1 VKLEN
6 NSKDEKKHQ
15 RWRTTVSWRTTVKLE
30 MKNNS
35 SKAEERTSWKTVVKL
50 ENNSKA
56 GEG

>member
-6 NSKDEKKHQ
+6 NSKDEKNHQ

-35 SKAEERTSWKTVVKL
+35 EAVKQ
-50 ENNSKA
+50 
-56 GEG
+56 